1 MDASTPLPPAPPSP
15 RCNPAPQT
23 IHIEFPHHSSSL
35 LESLNRH
42 RLEGK
47 FCDVS
52 LLVQGR
58 ELRAHKA
65 VLAAASPYFHD
76 KLLLGDAPRLTLP
89 NVIEAD
95 ALEGLLQLIYSGS
108 LHLPLAALPAHL
120 LAASGL
126 QMWQVVDRC
135 SEILRELETSGG
147 ISAGGGASSLTLLST
162 TSSGGWC
169 IRSSS
174 FQNPVRSSASA
185 ESSASPESPVR
196 EKASELEGM
205 LQIQVKVE
213 EEEEQGSADPLFQ
226 TPQPERASEGASQT
240 CGSHPLP
247 TSVLPS
253 KPSDDEN
260 STLDPPAH

>member
-1 MDASTPLPPAPPSP
+1 MDASTPLPPASSSP

-95 ALEGLLQLIYSGS
+95 AFEGLLQLIYSGS
-108 LHLPLAALPAHL
+108 LHLPLDALPAHL
-120 LAASGL
+120 LVASGL

-147 ISAGGGASSLTLLST
+147 ISAGGRASSLTLIST

-169 IRSSS
+169 IRSSP
-174 FQNPVRSSASA
+174 FQNPVRSSAST
-185 ESSASPESPVR
+185 ENSVLPESPAGG
-196 EKASELEGM
+196 EGSELEGM

-213 EEEEQGSADPLFQ
+213 EEEEQGSAAPLFQ
-226 TPQPERASEGASQT
+226 TPQPERVSGGVSQA

-247 TSVLPS
+247 TPALPS
-253 KPSDDEN
+253 KPSEDERPD
-260 STLDPPAH
+260 LV